1 MSPGLQG
8 FVQFDRDKTSMVIP
22 ESAVTHLS
30 AGEGM
35 VMVYESGRAVVK
47 KVKLGRTFE
56 NQREVLGGLSLG
68 DRVVLSPRALNPGD
82 KLEG

>member
-1 MSPGLQG
+1 MPPGLQG
-8 FVQFDRDKTSMVIP
+8 YVQFDQGKNSMVIP

-35 VMVYESGRAVVK
+35 VMVSEGGRAVVK
-47 KVKLGRTFE
+47 KVKLGRTLE

-68 DRVVLSPRALNPGD
+68 DRVVISPRALNPGD